1 MYGFHLH
8 FYSFFCFM
16 CSFES
21 YLFSF
26 SFSQSHPALYCL
38 SNLGL
43 ALSLGFA
50 VEHSCKASWIV
61 HRRSTLLVSGI
72 IATILCFA
80 LPRIVFALLTKVLS
94 NGAQNRA
101 FPALCWK
108 AGFFFFPFFLM
119 DKSNLYCHFLSL
131 KSAVVSPPSDPIEW
145 LDNFSVMH
153 LHLLYLDVSPSSA
166 PPLPLVL
173 TNNLTTTLFL
183 FAMYTRK

>member
-108 AGFFFFPFFLM
+108 AGFFFFLFFLWT
-119 DKSNLYCHFLSL
+119 KVICTVIFSLWNLLLSL
-131 KSAVVSPPSDPIEW
+131 LLPTQLNDLTIFQSCIRIFSTWMSPPP
-145 LDNFSVMH
+145 V
-153 LHLLYLDVSPSSA
+153 P